1 VSDRLR
7 ASDRDRE
14 KAVDA
19 LRQAA
24 GEGRLTVDELDERV
38 ALAYRARTR
47 GDLVELLDDV
57 LVPAPPEPRPPAR
70 RRRRPWLPGRAPFE
84 ARWTFEDSPGAAV
97 GEFMEAAAAP
107 LHSFGYELVE
117 RGRDRLVFAQSRRP
131 GWTIAV
137 AVLLFPLGLVALVH
151 TIDELITVDFV
162 RTARGTVGLAQGVA
176 PLPVRRAFAQLED

>member
-14 KAVDA
+14 QAVEA
-19 LRQAA
+19 LREAA

-57 LVPAPPEPRPPAR
+57 LVPATPEPAAPAR
-70 RRRRPWLPGRAPFE
+70 RLPWLPGRAPFE
-84 ARWTFEDSPGAAV
+84 ARWTFEESPGAAV
-97 GEFMEAAAAP
+97 AEFMEAAAAP
-107 LHSFGYELVE
+107 LHAFGYELVE

-137 AVLLFPLGLVALVH
+137 AVLLFPFGLFALVH
-151 TIDELITVDFV
+151 TVDEIITVDFV
-162 RTARGTVGLAQGVA
+162 RTAGRTVGLAQGVA

>member
-19 LRQAA
+19 LREAA

-57 LVPAPPEPRPPAR
+57 LVPAEPAPPAR

-84 ARWTFEDSPGAAV
+84 ARWTFEESPAAAV

-107 LHSFGYELVE
+107 LHAFGYELVE

-131 GWTIAV
+131 GWTVVV

-151 TIDELITVDFV
+151 TIDEIITVDFV
-162 RTARGTVGLAQGVA
+162 RTAKGTVGLAQGVA